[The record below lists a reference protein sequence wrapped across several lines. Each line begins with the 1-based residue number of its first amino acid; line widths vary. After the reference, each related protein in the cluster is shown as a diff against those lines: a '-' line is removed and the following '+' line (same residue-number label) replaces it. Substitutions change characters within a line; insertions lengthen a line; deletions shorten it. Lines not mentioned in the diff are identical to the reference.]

1 MCTHVVQL
9 VTQPIIPTYPTN
21 YTNIPMTSVQLQQ
34 TLNMSDIVF
43 LTNRICAKEK
53 NEPELCKKSKEL
65 ELKLKTKII
74 VKHTHIT
81 NNTFIQ
87 KTYKHYK
94 IIIINTL
101 QINRERGSI
110 SRYSK

>member
-1 MCTHVVQL
+1 
-9 VTQPIIPTYPTN
+9 
-21 YTNIPMTSVQLQQ
+21 MTSVQLQQ

-65 ELKLKTKII
+65 KLKTKII
-74 VKHTHIT
+74 VKHSHIT

-101 QINRERGSI
+101 QINRE
-110 SRYSK
+110 